1 MKIRLT
7 ESKLNQIV
15 LECVKSILDE
25 SERGL
30 QSQKLYDIISQY
42 GGFNKNSVLPA
53 SYDVHNITDNDVI
66 GVLSNE
72 QVKQA
77 ERTIIGQGRYRD
89 EQGLNAWAQK
99 IGYEVI
105 PGDGVVAIPLGDYKN
120 NVIVI
125 VRNLHQANGRD
136 GEGWDKTYQERER
149 RKSDRENDGSKRY
162 IPKHKRPWAWD
173 RQWKNAYKKTPS
185 WNRQAIDNDMQSI
198 RDNYALGDNREK
210 NY

>member
-15 LECVKSILDE
+15 LECVKSLLDE

-42 GGFNKNSVLPA
+42 GGFNKNSVMPA

-99 IGYEVI
+99 IGYEII
-105 PGDGVVAIPLGDYKN
+105 PGDGVVALPLGDYKN
-120 NVIVI
+120 NVMVI
-125 VRNLHQANGRD
+125 VRNMYQANGRD
-136 GEGWDKTYQERER
+136 GEGWDNYNTKREQ
-149 RKSDRENDGSKRY
+149 RKSDRDWDGSRRF
-162 IPKHKRPWAWD
+162 IPKYKRHFEHS
-173 RQWKNAYKKTPS
+173 RMWKNPWKHEPNWT
-185 WNRQAIDNDMQSI
+185 RQDINKSMQAL
-198 RDNYALGDNREK
+198 RDYHQNPDRPTNY
-210 NY
+210 